1 MLNSKEVLE
10 MEQKLKSAL
19 SIGFFEHGTH
29 TDMDLVLYAAYD
41 EINHLRIL
49 LEAYEDELRK
59 ESDDLKKEL
68 RGE

>member
-1 MLNSKEVLE
+1 MIKSSEVLE

-29 TDMDLVLYAAYD
+29 TGMDLVFYAAYD
-41 EINHLRIL
+41 EINHLRML

-59 ESDDLKKEL
+59 ASD
-68 RGE
+68 G